1 MATCRPTTY
10 YAYNVPAG
18 MTELD
23 FATMIGSETG
33 GKVRTD
39 SVHIKDNMATLT
51 FKEPGYFAKCFDKVT
66 AVLGVQFQYPNT
78 LVIIHL
84 FC

>member
-1 MATCRPTTY
+1 
-10 YAYNVPAG
+10 

-51 FKEPGYFAKCFDKVT
+51 FKEPGYFAKCLDKVT
-66 AVLGVQFQYPNT
+66 AVPWRTVPVSEYPSYNPSVLLKFYKCL
-78 LVIIHL
+78 LVV
-84 FC
+84 